1 MYGNERVLVLICKLL
16 NKWSQQLLCD
26 NMIGNISHKKPLQS
40 KLGVKYHLGYEK

>member
-1 MYGNERVLVLICKLL
+1 MYGSARILVLICKLR

-26 NMIGNISHKKPLQS
+26 NMIGNISHKKPLQG